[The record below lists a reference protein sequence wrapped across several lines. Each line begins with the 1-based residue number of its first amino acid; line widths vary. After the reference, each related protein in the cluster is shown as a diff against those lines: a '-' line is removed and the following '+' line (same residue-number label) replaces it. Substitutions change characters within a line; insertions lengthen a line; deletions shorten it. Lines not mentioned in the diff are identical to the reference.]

1 MGGQRPSRARRASAT
16 RIRTSSDNAVVIKIT
31 LKVRLQKIF
40 GGGNPVN
47 AHQGF
52 VANYLGL
59 YSGNAAMGA
68 RPQLIV
74 EYYIP

>member
-1 MGGQRPSRARRASAT
+1 M

-59 YSGNAAMGA
+59 FSGNAPLAS

-74 EYYIP
+74 E